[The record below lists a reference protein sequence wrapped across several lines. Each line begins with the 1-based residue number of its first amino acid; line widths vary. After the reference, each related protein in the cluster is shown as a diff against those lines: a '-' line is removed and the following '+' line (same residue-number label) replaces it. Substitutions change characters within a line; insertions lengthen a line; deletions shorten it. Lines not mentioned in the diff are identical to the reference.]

1 MFVKWRYICKQK
13 KRSKENRIRLYR
25 SLYFRVSTI
34 NACVILALSG
44 CAKIAPPTG
53 GPIDEVSPEVISFT
67 PVNDAL
73 FVPKDMKIEIQFSED
88 MDRER
93 TEDALFL
100 SPYDKIEMQ
109 WKGKRLQLDVTLRT
123 NTTYLLT
130 IGTRA
135 QDLRGNVLR
144 EPFQM
149 AFSTGD
155 RLDPGSLTGNVYRS
169 DGRSSTA
176 EIFVYDLA
184 YFSDEV
190 DFGEPKYRTQCLM
203 GGRYNFSRLAPGI
216 YRVIAFEDAN
226 RNGSPDPEE
235 WLAIPSFDVE
245 VQDTL
250 SYASDLILTK
260 REKPRIVLEKIV
272 PSHSRS
278 LILFLNNPIDLANF
292 SIEIDGLYVNGF
304 YLSEDKQK
312 INVTTEEQR
321 AGQIYNIKLLK
332 NDGKNI
338 RGEKVFHGNG
348 NLDLTPP
355 RLLSSNNKN
364 IFSNSSLKLNFSEAM
379 DNRLTTEMQLPYD
392 EHREYLGVWRWH
404 SPNQIYFVPAQPWPV
419 GNHVLNVEPKGWR
432 DRSGQSL
439 SDSILIIDFKV
450 FPTSGSISGEVIGHS
465 QDCSVL
471 LNSDLYSRK
480 WEIQSEVRGRF
491 SFLELPPGSYSVWTY
506 IDENGDDNWNPGT
519 LKPYVESERRVEFS
533 DVINL
538 DSGEH
543 LDNILL
549 EFSDEK
555 KKRF

>member
-1 MFVKWRYICKQK
+1 
-13 KRSKENRIRLYR
+13 
-25 SLYFRVSTI
+25 VSTI
-34 NACVILALSG
+34 NAYIILALSG

-53 GPIDEVSPEVISFT
+53 GPIDETPPEVISST

-73 FVPKDMKIEIQFSED
+73 FVPKDTKIEIQFSED

-100 SPYDKIEMQ
+100 SPHDKMELQ
-109 WKGKRLQLDVTLRT
+109 WKGKRLQLDVNLRT

-130 IGTRA
+130 IGNRA

-155 RLDPGSLTGNVYRS
+155 RLDPGSLRGNVYRS

-184 YFSDEV
+184 HFSGEV
-190 DFGEPKYRTQCLM
+190 DFSQPRYRTQCLM
-203 GGRYNFSRLAPGI
+203 GGRYNFSSLAPGM

-260 REKPRIVLEKIV
+260 REKPKIMLEKIV

-278 LILFLNNPIDLANF
+278 LILFLSNPIDLANF
-292 SIEIDGLYVNGF
+292 SIEIDGLCVDGF
-304 YLSEDKQK
+304 SLGEDKNK
-312 INVTTEEQR
+312 INVTTEEQQD
-321 AGQIYNIKLLK
+321 GQTYHIKLLK

-338 RGEKVFHGNG
+338 RGEKIFHGNG

-355 RLLSSNNKN
+355 RLLGLNDKN

-379 DNRLTTEMQLPYD
+379 DNKLPIEMQLPYD

-404 SPNQIYFVPAQPWPV
+404 SPNQIYFVSAQPWAV
-419 GNHVLNVEPKGWR
+419 GNHVLNVKPKGWR

-439 SDSILIIDFKV
+439 TDSILIIDFKV
-450 FPTSGSISGEVIGHS
+450 IPTSGSISGAVVGHS
-465 QDCSVL
+465 QGYSVL
-471 LNSDLYSRK
+471 LNSDLYGRK
-480 WEIQSEVRGRF
+480 WEIQSEVTGRF

-506 IDENGDDNWNPGT
+506 IDKNGDDNWNPGT
-519 LKPYVESERRVEFS
+519 LKPYVESERRVEFN